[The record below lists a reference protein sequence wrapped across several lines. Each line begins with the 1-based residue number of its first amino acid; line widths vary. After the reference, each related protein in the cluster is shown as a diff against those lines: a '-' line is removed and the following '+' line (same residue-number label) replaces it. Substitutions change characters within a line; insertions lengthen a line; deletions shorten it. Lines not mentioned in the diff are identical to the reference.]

1 MNGVRQVKDSWNA
14 VYQTGSKYKG
24 ESPISFI
31 KTIISALK
39 GHDLL
44 AGKGLYIGCGNGRNY
59 IPLIEEGLDLTGL
72 DISDVAL
79 QQIADR
85 MPHLKV
91 KLICSPLSEYQPS
104 HNFDY
109 IIAIQVFQHGNYDEV
124 ISNFQKVANLLKL
137 GGLFFFRNRASDTLA
152 SEKYEVIEET
162 PYGGFTVE
170 YLTGSKKGLEIHF
183 LSEGEINELPKI
195 GLIPMI
201 SPYKVRTPRKLPE
214 SGDMVHWEGVWQKKD
229 LG

>member
-1 MNGVRQVKDSWNA
+1 MNDPMKVQDSWNT
-14 VYQTGSKYKG
+14 VYFPGSKYKD
-24 ESPISFI
+24 ESAIPFT
-31 KTIISALK
+31 KTIVKTLTVENLLK
-39 GHDLL
+39 
-44 AGKGLYIGCGNGRNY
+44 GKGLYNGCGNGRNY
-59 IPLIEEGLDLTGL
+59 IPLVEEGLDLIGL

-79 QQIADR
+79 QQVADR
-85 MPHLKV
+85 MLHLKG

-124 ISNFQKVANLLKL
+124 VRNFHKVADLLKPD
-137 GGLFFFRNRASDTLA
+137 GLFFFRNRASDTLA
-152 SEKYEVIEET
+152 SEKYEIIEKT

-201 SPYKVRTPRKLPE
+201 PPYKVRTPRKLPE
-214 SGDMVHWEGVWQKKD
+214 SGDMVHWEGVWQKKV
-229 LG
+229 